1 METHVLIGLFLAAC
15 LALSFLLSGME
26 AGVFALNRLRVR
38 RLARAGRPSAKL
50 LHGFLE
56 HPENFLWTILVGNTL
71 ANFIILG
78 WIIAALHN
86 EFPGRYALI
95 IGIFAVIAF
104 LFYALFDLLPKMLF
118 RAYPNRF
125 CLAVARV
132 FQPVHFILRP
142 LVALLETVSA
152 GALRWMGGHA
162 FTGRPFG
169 NREEM
174 RAVMQ
179 ESAQAFTT
187 GERAMINRVLDLQ
200 NLTVRQI
207 ATPLAQVVTVEMQ
220 TTVGNALAL
229 ARERNFSR
237 LPVWEMRDGRRRIAG
252 LLTLGPWLF
261 RDDLDRQKPASA
273 LMVPALF
280 LDEDMRLEDALRRMQ
295 RAGERLAIVLARD
308 RHEVG
313 VVTLEDI
320 LKVMFGEVKL

>member
-1 METHVLIGLFLAAC
+1 MLTGLFLAAC

-38 RLARAGRPSAKL
+38 HLARAGRPSAKL
-50 LHGFLE
+50 LHDFLE

-78 WIIAALHN
+78 WVVAKLHDR
-86 EFPGRYALI
+86 FPGRYLLI
-95 IGIFAVIAF
+95 IGLFAAMVF

-118 RAYPNRF
+118 RAHPNQL
-125 CLAVARV
+125 CLSAARI
-132 FQPVHFILRP
+132 FRPVHFILRP
-142 LVALLETVSA
+142 LVAVVETTAA
-152 GALRWMGGHA
+152 GVLRWTGGHA

-200 NLTVRQI
+200 NFTVRQI
-207 ATPLAQVVTVEMQ
+207 AMPLDQVVTVE
-220 TTVGNALAL
+220 TRTAIGSALVL
-229 ARERNFSR
+229 ARERKFSR
-237 LPVWEMRDGRRRIAG
+237 LPVWEMRAGQRRIAG
-252 LLTLGPWLF
+252 LLLLGPLLF
-261 RDDLDRQKPASA
+261 RDDLDLQKPAA
-273 LMVPALF
+273 AHMTPALF
-280 LDEDMRLEDALRRMQ
+280 LDEDTRLEVALRRMQ
-295 RAGERLAIVLARD
+295 RAGERLAIVLGRD
-308 RHEVG
+308 RHESG

>member
-1 METHVLIGLFLAAC
+1 METSIFTGLFLAAC

-38 RLARAGRPSAKL
+38 YLARTGRPSAKL
-50 LHGFLE
+50 LHDFLE

-78 WIIAALHN
+78 WVVAKLHDQ
-86 EFPGRYALI
+86 FPGRYLLITAL
-95 IGIFAVIAF
+95 FAAIVF

-118 RAYPNRF
+118 RAHPNQL
-125 CLAVARV
+125 CLSAAKV
-132 FQPVHFILRP
+132 FRPVHFVLRP
-142 LVALLETVSA
+142 LVAVVETTAA
-152 GALRWMGGHA
+152 GALRWTGGHA

-174 RAVMQ
+174 RAMMQ

-200 NLTVRQI
+200 NFTVRQI
-207 ATPLAQVVTVEMQ
+207 AMPLTQVVTVETQ
-220 TTVGNALAL
+220 TPVGQALVL
-229 ARERNFSR
+229 ARERKFSR
-237 LPVWEMRDGRRRIAG
+237 LPVWETRAGQRRIAG
-252 LLTLGPWLF
+252 LLILGSLLF
-261 RDDLDRQKPASA
+261 RDDLDLQKPAA
-273 LMVPALF
+273 AHMTPALF
-280 LDEDMRLEDALRRMQ
+280 LDEDTRLEVALRRMQ
-295 RAGERLAIVLARD
+295 RAGERLAIVLGRD
-308 RHEVG
+308 RHESG

>member
-1 METHVLIGLFLAAC
+1 METDVLIGVFLAAC

-38 RLARAGRPSAKL
+38 QLARAGRPSARL
-50 LHGFLE
+50 LHNFLE

-78 WIIAALHN
+78 WVVATLHDH
-86 EFPGRYALI
+86 FPGRYGLI
-95 IGIFAVIAF
+95 TGLFTGIVF

-118 RAYPNRF
+118 RAHPNQL
-125 CLAVARV
+125 CLSVARV
-132 FQPVHFILRP
+132 FWPVHLVLRP
-142 LVALLETVSA
+142 LVAVVETSAA
-152 GALRWMGGHA
+152 GALRWTGGHA

-200 NLTVRQI
+200 TFTVRQI
-207 ATPLAQVVTVEMQ
+207 AMPLAQVVTVE
-220 TTVGNALAL
+220 TSTPLGNALAL
-229 ARERNFSR
+229 ARERKFFR
-237 LPVWEMRDGRRRIAG
+237 LPVWETRDGKRRIAG
-252 LLTLGPWLF
+252 LLMLGPLLF
-261 RDDLDRQKPASA
+261 RDDLDLQKPAA
-273 LMVPALF
+273 VHMTPALF
-280 LDEDMRLEDALRRMQ
+280 LDEDTRLEVALRRMQ
-295 RAGERLAIVLARD
+295 RAGERLAIVLGRD
-308 RHEVG
+308 RHETG

>member
-1 METHVLIGLFLAAC
+1 MDTYLLTWLLLIPC

-78 WIIAALHN
+78 WVVARLHDQ
-86 EFPGRYALI
+86 FPGRHALI
-95 IGIFAVIAF
+95 IGLFAVIVF

-118 RAYPNRF
+118 RAYPNRL
-125 CLAVARV
+125 CLSTARI
-132 FQPVHFILRP
+132 FRPVHFVLRP
-142 LVALLETVSA
+142 LVALLEAMSA
-152 GALRWMGGHA
+152 GALRWMGGHV

-174 RAVMQ
+174 RALMQ

-207 ATPLAQVVTVEMQ
+207 AKPLTHVVTVETQ
-220 TTVGNALAL
+220 TSVGEALAL

-237 LPVWEMRDGRRRIAG
+237 LPVWEMRDGQRRIAG
-252 LLTLGPWLF
+252 LLLLGPLLF
-261 RDDLDRQKPASA
+261 RDDVDPQKPAAA
-273 LMVPALF
+273 LMTPALF
-280 LDEDMRLEDALRRMQ
+280 VDEDMRLEVALRRMQ
-295 RAGERLAIVLARD
+295 RAGERLAIMLARD
-308 RHEVG
+308 RHEIG